1 MDEERKIK
9 FEFTEEVITE
19 EENDVVLKIFGV
31 GGCGCNIVNDMYET
45 ELKDSDIELVAVNT
59 DKKALNKINAKEKL
73 QIGKALTKGSGSGN
87 NPQIGAKAAE
97 EDAELI
103 GSKIKGTDILILT
116 AGLGGGTGSGASP
129 VIADIAKD
137 LETIIIGVL
146 ITPFEDEMS
155 DKKRKIVN
163 EALAK
168 LKEKVN
174 AWVLISNEKLN
185 EVFDPTAPIE
195 EGYRAINRNIIEQIK
210 GVIRMIIE
218 TGEQNLD
225 FADIRSILKQ
235 EGNKFIG
242 IGRGSGA
249 DRGKKALENAINNPF
264 LENVDFK
271 GATDIIVNFVGNITL
286 LDRKEVIQNIKK
298 LTGENTS
305 VKWGMVKDDKLG
317 DEIEIT
323 ILIAG
328 IRDKAAIEETEEEIK
343 KVENIQAHIIENDY
357 ESPILEMPTF
367 QRLRFIAT
375 EKTKN

>member
-9 FEFTEEVITE
+9 FEFSE
-19 EENDVVLKIFGV
+19 EEFIEESDVVLKIFGV

-45 ELKDSDIELVAVNT
+45 GFKDSNIELVAVNT
-59 DKKALNKINAKEKL
+59 DKKALNKILAKEKL

-116 AGLGGGTGSGASP
+116 AGLGGGTGSGATP
-129 VIADIAKD
+129 VIADISKN

-146 ITPFEDEMS
+146 ITPFEDELS
-155 DKKRKIVN
+155 DRKKKIVN

-185 EVFDPTAPIE
+185 EVFDPAAPIE
-195 EGYRAINRNIIEQIK
+195 EAYRAINKNIIDQIK
-210 GVIRMIIE
+210 GVIRMIVE

-235 EGNKFIG
+235 QGNKFIG

-305 VKWGMVKDDKLG
+305 VKWGMVKDEKLG

-328 IRDKAAIEETEEEIK
+328 IKDKQMIEEKEEEMK

-367 QRLRFIAT
+367 QRLRFIAS

>member
-9 FEFTEEVITE
+9 FEFSEEQIIE
-19 EENDVVLKIFGV
+19 ESDVVLKIFGV

-45 ELKDSDIELVAVNT
+45 ELKDSNIELVAVNT
-59 DKKALNKINAKEKL
+59 DKKALNKIQAKEKL

-87 NPQIGAKAAE
+87 NPHIGAKAAE
-97 EDAELI
+97 EDTELI
-103 GSKIKGTDILILT
+103 GNKIKGTDILILT
-116 AGLGGGTGSGASP
+116 AGLGGGTGSGATP
-129 VIADIAKD
+129 VIADISKN

-146 ITPFEDEMS
+146 ITPFEDELS
-155 DKKRKIVN
+155 DRKKKIVN
-163 EALAK
+163 EALVK

-185 EVFDPTAPIE
+185 EVFDPTASIE
-195 EGYRAINRNIIEQIK
+195 EAYRAINKNIIDQIK
-210 GVIRMIIE
+210 GVIRMIVE

-225 FADIRSILKQ
+225 FADIRAILKQ
-235 EGNKFIG
+235 QGNKFIG

-286 LDRKEVIQNIKK
+286 LDRKEVIQSIKK

-305 VKWGMVKDDKLG
+305 VKWGMVKDEKLG

-328 IRDKAAIEETEEEIK
+328 LKDKQVIEEKEEEMK

-367 QRLRFIAT
+367 QRLRFIAS

>member
-9 FEFTEEVITE
+9 FEFSEEQIIE
-19 EENDVVLKIFGV
+19 ESDVVLKIFGV

-45 ELKDSDIELVAVNT
+45 ELKDSNIELVAVNT
-59 DKKALNKINAKEKL
+59 DKKALNKIQAKEKL

-87 NPQIGAKAAE
+87 NPHIGAKAAE
-97 EDAELI
+97 EDTELI
-103 GSKIKGTDILILT
+103 GNKIKGTDILILT
-116 AGLGGGTGSGASP
+116 AGLGGGTGSGATP
-129 VIADIAKD
+129 VIADISKN

-146 ITPFEDEMS
+146 ITPFEDELS
-155 DKKRKIVN
+155 ERKKKIVN
-163 EALAK
+163 EALVK

-185 EVFDPTAPIE
+185 EVFDPTASIE
-195 EGYRAINRNIIEQIK
+195 EAYRAINKNIIDQIK
-210 GVIRMIIE
+210 GVIRMIVE

-225 FADIRSILKQ
+225 FADIRAILKQ
-235 EGNKFIG
+235 QGNKFIG

-286 LDRKEVIQNIKK
+286 LDRKEVIQSIKK

-305 VKWGMVKDDKLG
+305 VKWGMVKDEKLG

-328 IRDKAAIEETEEEIK
+328 LKDKQVIEEKEEEMK

-367 QRLRFIAT
+367 QRLRFIAS

>member
-1 MDEERKIK
+1 MEEERKIK
-9 FEFTEEVITE
+9 FEFSEDVVL
-19 EENDVVLKIFGV
+19 EENDVNLKIFGV

-45 ELKDSDIELVAVNT
+45 ELKDSNIELVAVNT
-59 DKKALNKINAKEKL
+59 DKKALQKINAREKL

-97 EDAELI
+97 EDRELI
-103 GSKIKGTDILILT
+103 ESKIKGTDILILT

-129 VIADIAKD
+129 VIADIAKNLD
-137 LETIIIGVL
+137 TIIIGVL
-146 ITPFEDEMS
+146 ITPFEDELS
-155 DKKRKIVN
+155 NKKRKIVN
-163 EALAK
+163 EALTK

-185 EVFDPTAPIE
+185 EVFDPNEPIE
-195 EGYRAINRNIIEQIK
+195 SGYKAINKNIIEQIK

-225 FADIRSILKQ
+225 FADIKSILKQ

-305 VKWGMVKDDKLG
+305 VKWGMVKDNNLG

-323 ILIAG
+323 ILVSG
-328 IRDKAAIEETEEEIK
+328 LKDKQAIEEEEEIK

-367 QRLRFIAT
+367 QRLRFIST